1 MKTSDAPD
9 RRLQALAAALTLNRG
24 EIDAAKLAQLL
35 RLAEGEPAAAP
46 S

>member
-1 MKTSDAPD
+1 MKTSNPPD

-35 RLAEGEPAAAP
+35 RLVEGEPTAAR